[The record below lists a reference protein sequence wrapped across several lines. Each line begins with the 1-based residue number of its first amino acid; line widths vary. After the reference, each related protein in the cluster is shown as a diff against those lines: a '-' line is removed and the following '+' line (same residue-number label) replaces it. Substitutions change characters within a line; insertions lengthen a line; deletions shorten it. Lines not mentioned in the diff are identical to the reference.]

1 MAINRKSVTRTRGGE
16 KGMSLVELLI
26 AVSVMCIAV
35 LAIYSALVSAQCM
48 SRSAKEDNISSF
60 ELQSIVE
67 DVRSTPF
74 EEILEEYPN
83 GKFVNAYE
91 DKSLNSERIR
101 VDYVDEE
108 EEPLDITFTLTWV
121 NYQGRQCTK
130 SLRTLVAR

>member
-74 EEILEEYPN
+74 EEILEEYDVVVFSDVESKN
-83 GKFVNAYE
+83 FQ
-91 DKSLNSERIR
+91 
-101 VDYVDEE
+101 
-108 EEPLDITFTLTWV
+108 LDPSFFD
-121 NYQGRQCTK
+121 RR
-130 SLRTLVAR
+130 SLRLLSGW